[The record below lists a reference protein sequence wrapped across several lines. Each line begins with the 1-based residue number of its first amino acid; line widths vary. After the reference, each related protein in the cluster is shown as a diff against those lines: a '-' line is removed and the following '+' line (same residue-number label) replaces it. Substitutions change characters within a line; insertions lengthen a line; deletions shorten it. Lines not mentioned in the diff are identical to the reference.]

1 MKANVLGI
9 VAVLSVILGMNTA
22 VRAAEPSALR
32 VLYIGFDPKTVTL
45 TVNERMSIG
54 KYTDRAL
61 EMKKARTPAF
71 EQFLRQYF
79 KTVKVVYASDYREA
93 MSAGYDVTIFDATP
107 NSIKDQIIERNPDT
121 GEVTHYQPRQYL
133 TAQFSDAA
141 LLISTVAPRIAEP
154 LEYKIDWLCEC
165 LDAHAH
171 GMRLDHPIFNTPY
184 PVTLT
189 IEYRPTPAN
198 YREYYG
204 RDGLPPTM
212 PMWRVQ
218 TEGYGDGKGFP
229 AGLVSTGP
237 GFADAKD
244 AEVISNGVCQKA
256 IDSVALGRHGNFFLW
271 GFSAD
276 PQQMTPE
283 ARLVFVNAVH
293 YIARFKGQLPYSHR
307 PYRAMTRE
315 HALDAAKFLSH
326 QNYEDWVK
334 LHSAEEESRKNYF
347 RLMQKAGQKLSAE
360 DLKALNAP
368 DSPPPDRA
376 QWLKEIMSSQP
387 DTIVAL
393 LGENLGKYLPYYE
406 QNLEYLRPGPK
417 PYSYSFEVDED
428 IRSLAISNRSVQML
442 ELCVAMLDSHLDI
455 EKASR
460 LLSRYTGQTFQSA
473 QEWREWLQ
481 HNRAR
486 LYFSDIDGFR
496 FHVAP

>member
-1 MKANVLGI
+1 MKAHVLGI
-9 VAVLSVILGMNTA
+9 VAVLWVTFGMNAA
-22 VRAAEPSALR
+22 VGAAEPSALR

-45 TVNERMSIG
+45 TVNERMG
-54 KYTDRAL
+54 MGEYTERAL
-61 EMKKARTPAF
+61 ELKKARTPAF

-79 KTVKVVYASDYREA
+79 KTVKVVYAADYREA
-93 MSAGYDVTIFDATP
+93 MSASYDVTIFDATP
-107 NSIKDQIIERNPDT
+107 NSIKDQIFERNPDT

-133 TAQFSDAA
+133 TAQFSGAA
-141 LLISTVAPRIAEP
+141 LLISTVAAQIAEP

-171 GMRLDHPIFNTPY
+171 GMRLDHPIFNMPY
-184 PVTLT
+184 PVTPT
-189 IEYRPTPAN
+189 IEYRPTPTN

-204 RDGLPPTM
+204 REGLPPTM

-218 TEGYGDGKGFP
+218 TEGYKDGKGFWS
-229 AGLVSTGP
+229 GLVSSGP

-244 AEVISNGVCQKA
+244 AEVISNGVCDKA

-307 PYRAMTRE
+307 PYRAVTRE
-315 HALDAAKFLSH
+315 TALDYAKFLSH

-334 LHSAEEESRKNYF
+334 QHSAGEEGRKNYF
-347 RLMQKAGQKLSAE
+347 RQMQKLGQKLSPE
-360 DLKALNAP
+360 DLKFLNAP
-368 DSPPPDRA
+368 EPPRPDRA
-376 QWLKEIMSSQP
+376 QWLTEVMWSQP
-387 DTIVAL
+387 DSTVAL
-393 LGENLGKYLPYYE
+393 FGEDLGKYLPYYE
-406 QNLEYLRPGPK
+406 QNLEYLRPGSK
-417 PYSYSFEVDED
+417 PYSFEVDED
-428 IRSLAISNRSVQML
+428 VRSLAISNRSVQML
-442 ELCVAMLDSHLDI
+442 ELCVAMLDSHLDT

-460 LLSRYTGQTFQSA
+460 LLRRYTGQTFQSA